1 MCKLYVDKVVTQLP
15 SLTRDESVTKF
26 LIMSKVQDAISFIV
40 IEKLLGFKPKAI
52 RSAMEKFSEDAQVLL
67 GEFRNS
73 SVLRNQFE
81 IEVASIEA
89 VFAEAEKEIS
99 KLDSSVKILI
109 KGCAGYPAQLALIKN
124 APYLLFIKGNVE
136 ALSRDGVA
144 IVGSRKASE
153 SGITGAGLLAKKLGE
168 MNYSVVSGLALGI
181 DTSAH
186 YNSLKAG
193 FHTTAVIGTP
203 ITKYYPKENIK
214 LQDAIAERGTLVSQF
229 SPLSKTQP
237 LNFPLRNEVMSGLS
251 LATVI
256 VEAGD
261 TSGALTQA
269 KFALAQKRQLYI
281 FKNQLEKNN
290 LNWPKKFVGQGARP
304 LDSFDTLLMGLNELK
319 LESEVEEK
327 VNKQLSML

>member
-1 MCKLYVDKVVTQLP
+1 MCKLYVDKGVTQLP
-15 SLTRDESVTKF
+15 SLTGDESVTKF
-26 LIMSKVQDAISFIV
+26 LIMSQMQDAISFIV

-52 RSAMEKFSEDAQVLL
+52 RNAMEKFNEDAQGFLSEL
-67 GEFRNS
+67 RNS
-73 SVLRNQFE
+73 LNLRNQY
-81 IEVASIEA
+81 EVDDKAIDSVI
-89 VFAEAEKEIS
+89 VEAEKEFN
-99 KLDSSVKILI
+99 KLSTTVKVLI
-109 KGCAGYPAQLALIKN
+109 KGRKDYPAQLALIKN
-124 APYLLFIKGNVE
+124 APYILYAKGNVD

-168 MNYSVVSGLALGI
+168 KNYSVVSGLALGI

-186 YNSLKAG
+186 FNALKAG

-203 ITKYYPKENIK
+203 ITKYYPKENVK

-237 LNFPLRNEVMSGLS
+237 LNFPMRNEVMSGLS

-256 VEAGD
+256 VEAGE

-269 KFALAQKRQLYI
+269 KYALAQKRQLYI
-281 FKNQLEKNN
+281 FKNQLEKSN
-290 LNWPKKFVGQGARP
+290 LSWPKRFVEQGARP
-304 LDSFDTLLMGLNELK
+304 LDSFEALIAGLNELK
-319 LESEVEEK
+319 LESEISEK
-327 VNKQLSML
+327 TSKQLSML